1 MILIRLKL
9 DVFIFCGLLQ
19 IWYLSKHKST
29 KAMLGCLI
37 KAIVSKE
44 ISYHMISKILVLTFG
59 QDETRRVTEKF
70 KTLIYV

>member
-44 ISYHMISKILVLTFG
+44 ISYLMISKNISTDFW
-59 QDETRRVTEKF
+59 TR
-70 KTLIYV
+70 